1 MSQALAA
8 LQWAVG
14 ASLVLLG
21 ALTFRD
27 WLRHRDRSRGY
38 LALAVGAL
46 GILGILGRI
55 TQATGTTRVVLTAVS
70 IGLFMMSAYAFL
82 LFRHSLIAVGR
93 WTLRITA
100 LVVAAITGGC
110 VAVNLGNPVTKPSGL
125 ALAVDIALLLGWCV
139 VVGASILRLWR
150 VSGVLPTVQRARLR
164 SLNAGFTGIIIA
176 LLGIVVATVAAG
188 SATVDVAI
196 ESVVLLSM
204 PLLAASLSPP
214 GWLRR
219 IWREREEVQLR
230 HAINNL
236 LLYSP
241 DEVTLAA
248 ESATVDLAVES
259 VVLLS
264 MPLLAASLSPPGW
277 LRRIWREREEV
288 QLRHAINNL
297 LLYSPDEV
305 TLAERALEWAARLLG
320 GGGALLALDGRILAV
335 SGIDAAAGDRLHAEL
350 ADRGDPAELSFTS
363 SLGPAA
369 VVALHT
375 EAGDGYLGVLGGPFT
390 PLLGDEELARLGQ
403 YAVSI
408 TVAMDRVHLEG
419 EVRRNAE
426 LLDLAYDAVFS
437 WDFAT
442 RAIQYWNKSASEL
455 YGYSPVEAHGK
466 DPQELLQTKHPVSHD
481 AILAALLEHDH
492 WEGEL
497 EQRSKDGRTL
507 PISARWAVQ
516 RDGEGK
522 PLSVLE
528 INRDISSEK
537 QAAKELRRARDAA
550 EQASNAKS
558 EYLSRMSH
566 ELRTP
571 LAAMLGFSDLLEMRE
586 PRDDQAAAIEAI
598 QRAGSH
604 LLSLVNDVLD
614 IARIEAGRESL
625 SLQPLDVRTILEE
638 CVGLV
643 AQTANERSV
652 RISMRLDGTDRIH
665 VRADR
670 QRLIQVLLNLLTNAI
685 KYGSEG
691 GHVIVGAAVR
701 DDAVEIDVID
711 DGPGLNE
718 AELGRLFQPFERLG
732 AERSHVQGTGLGL
745 ALSRQLAVAMG
756 GSVEARSA
764 AGQGSMFTV
773 RLQRASSTES
783 ASVIPARGP
792 AVLRDAGAERTVL
805 YVEDNL
811 ATVALVESIFALR
824 PNVRLM
830 TAMQGGLAVEL
841 AREHQPDLIVL
852 DLHLPDLNGDE
863 VIDRLRQDPRT
874 AETPVVIYSADAT
887 DRQVRR
893 LLDAGAVDYLT
904 KPAKVTD
911 FLDMVDAVLGKPVV
925 LRSQA

>member
-8 LQWAVG
+8 LQWSVA

-38 LALAVGAL
+38 LALAVGIL

-55 TQATGTTRVVLTAVS
+55 TQLSGSARVVLAAVS
-70 IGLFMMSAYAFL
+70 IALFMASAYAFL
-82 LFRHSLIAVGR
+82 LFRHSLIPVGR
-93 WTLRITA
+93 WTLRITS
-100 LVVAAITGGC
+100 LVVAAITGGAI
-110 VAVNLGNPVTKPSGL
+110 AVNLNSTVTRPTGP
-125 ALAVDIALLLGWCV
+125 ALSVDIALLLGWCV

-150 VSGVLPTVQRARLR
+150 VSGALPTVQRARLR

-176 LLGIVVATVAAG
+176 LLGTVVGAVGAQNATV
-188 SATVDVAI
+188 
-196 ESVVLLSM
+196 
-204 PLLAASLSPP
+204 
-214 GWLRR
+214 
-219 IWREREEVQLR
+219 EV
-230 HAINNL
+230 
-236 LLYSP
+236 
-241 DEVTLAA
+241 
-248 ESATVDLAVES
+248 AVEG

-320 GGGALLALDGRILAV
+320 GGGALLALDDRILAV
-335 SGIDAAAGDRLHAEL
+335 SGISAAAGEALYGEL
-350 ADRGDPAELSFTS
+350 ESRREAASLSFTS
-363 SLGPAA
+363 SMGPAA
-369 VVALHT
+369 VVGLHT
-375 EAGDGYLGVLGGPFT
+375 EAGNGYLAVLGGPFT
-390 PLLGDEELARLGQ
+390 PLFGDEELARLGQ

-408 TVAMDRVHLEG
+408 TVAMDRVHLVVG
-419 EVRRNAE
+419 VRRNAE
-426 LLDLAYDAVFS
+426 LLDLAYDAVLS
-437 WDFAT
+437 WDYAT
-442 RAIQYWNKSASEL
+442 RAIQYWNKAATEL
-455 YGYSPVEAHGK
+455 YGYKPAEAMAK
-466 DPQELLQTKHPVSHD
+466 DPQKLLQTHGPTTHD
-481 AILAALLEHDH
+481 AIVAALLENDH

-497 EQRSKDGRTL
+497 EQRTKDGRTL

-516 RDGEGK
+516 RDGDGE

-537 QAAKELRRARDAA
+537 RAAEELRRARDAA

-586 PRDDQAAAIEAI
+586 PRDDQLTAIEAI

-614 IARIEAGRESL
+614 IARIEAGRESI
-625 SLQPLDVRTILEE
+625 SLQPLDVRAILEE

-652 RISMRLDGTDRIH
+652 RISMRLDGTAQIH

-670 QRLIQVLLNLLTNAI
+670 QRLIQVLLNLLSNAI
-685 KYGSEG
+685 KYGVEG
-691 GHVIVGAAVR
+691 GHVVVAAAIR
-701 DDAVEIDVID
+701 DDTVEIGVID
-711 DGPGLNE
+711 DGPGLSE

-756 GSVEARSA
+756 GTVEVRSA
-764 AGQGSMFTV
+764 AGEGSTFTI
-773 RLQRASSTES
+773 RLQRATATES
-783 ASVIPARGP
+783 GSVIPARGP
-792 AVLRDAGAERTVL
+792 AVLRDAAAERTVL

-824 PNVRLM
+824 PSVRLM

-841 AREHQPDLIVL
+841 AREHQPDLIIL
-852 DLHLPDLNGDE
+852 DLHLPDLDGDE
-863 VIDRLRQDPRT
+863 VMARLRQDPRS
-874 AETPVVIYSADAT
+874 AGIPVVIYSADAT
-887 DRQVRR
+887 ERQVSR
-893 LLDAGAVDYLT
+893 LRDAGAVDYLT

-911 FLDMVDAVLGKPVV
+911 FLEMVDSVLGRPVV
-925 LRSQA
+925 VRSQA